1 MRDGRGASGGGRRSA
16 GGGRHGAG
24 PAGDHRP
31 VRGGVLR
38 PDGRSGGDGPPRAD
52 GPPGWDRRLGD
63 DRSPGDDAPRT
74 GGVRGAD
81 GVGVVGV
88 VGARGGAG
96 ATTLA
101 AVLARSLARR
111 RPTVLVEAGPGPS
124 LDTVLGLEAHPGLR
138 WPDLT
143 GARGAVDPALL
154 AGNLMRWG
162 RCAVLPT
169 DDDRPGPAPADAL
182 PDVLAAL
189 ARAYASVVVDLDRT
203 AVLAGGDGPGARA
216 PLAACRSV
224 LLVTP
229 RDVPAV
235 AGARL
240 VRDALA
246 DRVAGVGLVARG
258 PAPGGLGPDEV
269 GAALGLRVVGSLP
282 WVRGLGEAVD
292 RGVGP
297 VLPGAVAREVGRIAE
312 RLR

>member
-1 MRDGRGASGGGRRSA
+1 MRDGRGAPDAGRRGEGAGRHSHGRDDPRA
-16 GGGRHGAG
+16 GG
-24 PAGDHRP
+24 
-31 VRGGVLR
+31 
-38 PDGRSGGDGPPRAD
+38 S
-52 GPPGWDRRLGD
+52 
-63 DRSPGDDAPRT
+63 
-74 GGVRGAD
+74 RGAD

-96 ATTLA
+96 ATTVA
-101 AVLARSLARR
+101 ALLARSVARR

-124 LDTVLGLEAHPGLR
+124 LDTVLGTEAHPGLR

-143 GARGAVDPALL
+143 GARGAVDPGLL

-169 DDDRPGPAPADAL
+169 DDERPGAAPADVL
-182 PDVLAAL
+182 PDVLTAL

-203 AVLAGGDGPGARA
+203 AVLSGDGVRSA
-216 PLAACRSV
+216 PLAVCRRV

-240 VRDALA
+240 VRDTLA
-246 DRVAGVGLVARG
+246 DQAADLGIVTRG

-282 WVRGLGEAVD
+282 WVRGLGAAVD
-292 RGVGP
+292 RGAGP
-297 VLPGAVAREVGRIAE
+297 VLPPSAGREVARIAE

>member
-1 MRDGRGASGGGRRSA
+1 MRGGHGASAGRHGEGAGPHGAGRLGEGAGRRGAQRDGDEEAGGRGRRGRHHGPGRGALLA
-16 GGGRHGAG
+16 GGA
-24 PAGDHRP
+24 
-31 VRGGVLR
+31 RG
-38 PDGRSGGDGPPRAD
+38 
-52 GPPGWDRRLGD
+52 
-63 DRSPGDDAPRT
+63 T
-74 GGVRGAD
+74 D

-96 ATTLA
+96 ATTVA
-101 AVLARSLARR
+101 ALLARSLARR

-169 DDDRPGPAPADAL
+169 DDARPGPAPADVL

-203 AVLAGGDGPGARA
+203 AVLTGSDGAGAGA
-216 PLAACRSV
+216 PPVAACRSV

-229 RDVPAV
+229 REVPAV

-246 DRVAGVGLVARG
+246 DRVAGMGLVARG

-269 GAALGLRVVGSLP
+269 GAALGLPVVGSLP
-282 WVRGLGEAVD
+282 WVRGLGAAVD

-297 VLPGAVAREVGRIAE
+297 VLPATVAREVARIAE